1 MKKGLGPAAPSRDS
15 VLRTTGS
22 RGRAPGLTAVQ
33 LGLIVV
39 GSFFGG
45 FGTWAALAPL
55 DGAVVGTGQLTVHG
69 NSKTVQH
76 KEGGIVAALLV
87 QDGDRVA
94 QNQVLIRLDDT
105 QLTAMLRV
113 HQAQLAG
120 DQALCARDLAEIAG
134 AAAVSFPA
142 DLTDTDPAAQSVMQR
157 ERVVFENHRA
167 LLAQQLRIMDERIT
181 QARQQQSGADAQHQA
196 AMRGL
201 AFGTQQLGALTTLER
216 MGLAGHNTVLELS
229 RNVEALRGE
238 TGQLQSDIA
247 RHAAE
252 AAELDAEKLRLRA
265 AAQADATHELREAQL
280 RINDVLPRLVADQ
293 DLLARLDIRAPVA
306 GQVVDLQAFTRGG
319 VIEPGKPILQIVPET
334 RRIVATAEI
343 RPEDIEHLRAG
354 QPARIIATGFNAR
367 ETQPM
372 DGRVD
377 IISADRITDPRTG
390 RAYYTVEVSL
400 LADHASGALL
410 RQLGPGMP
418 VEVVVPVKPRTA
430 LEYLT
435 EPLRT
440 SLRAA
445 GREM

>member
-1 MKKGLGPAAPSRDS
+1 MQGVQGPTRSGGK
-15 VLRTTGS
+15 T
-22 RGRAPGLTAVQ
+22 RGFTAVG

-39 GSFFGG
+39 GGFFGG

-76 KEGGIVAALLV
+76 KEGGIVSALLV

-105 QLTAMLRV
+105 QTTAMLRV

-134 AAAVSFPA
+134 AAMLAFPA
-142 DLTDTDPAAQSVMQR
+142 DLSDSDPSAQSVMQR
-157 ERVVFENHRA
+157 ERVVFDNHRN
-167 LLAQQLRIMDERIT
+167 LLAQQLHIIDERIA
-181 QARQQQSGADAQHQA
+181 QAREQQSGADAQHLA

-201 AFGTQQLGALTTLER
+201 AFGTQQLAALASLER
-216 MGLAGHNTVLELS
+216 TGLAGHNTVLELS
-229 RNVEALRGE
+229 RSVEALRGE

-252 AAELDAEKLRLRA
+252 AAELEAEKLRLRA

-280 RINDVLPRLVADQ
+280 RINDVLPRLVADR

-319 VIEPGKPILQIVPET
+319 VIEPGKPILRVVPEE
-334 RRIVATAEI
+334 RRIVAVAET
-343 RPEDIEHLRAG
+343 RPEDIEHLRIG
-354 QPARIIATGFNAR
+354 QFARFAPRRRFRRRHRLGPARCLHALPRRPPAQLGRGGGAKLHEQARHAVTGAGIR
-367 ETQPM
+367 
-372 DGRVD
+372 RVL
-377 IISADRITDPRTG
+377 RTG
-390 RAYYTVEVSL
+390 IRW
-400 LADHASGALL
+400 
-410 RQLGPGMP
+410 
-418 VEVVVPVKPRTA
+418 
-430 LEYLT
+430 
-435 EPLRT
+435 
-440 SLRAA
+440 
-445 GREM
+445 